1 MPLWVSRCGGCWTR
15 PVCISKARGLFRGCF
30 AAAAASDFLDTQKVT
45 KEPPRDELRMSASR
59 SYSLTPWTPILRGP
73 PIRKL
78 LHHRKGAGGQGIGYR
93 SMTAAA
99 EFPVTFGWSS
109 SWREARLLGRW
120 GSSAAQM
127 DGGRPSVPP
136 LQVGAISSWR
146 STTKA
151 APTAL

>member
-1 MPLWVSRCGGCWTR
+1 RRVTFWP
-15 PVCISKARGLFRGCF
+15 A
-30 AAAAASDFLDTQKVT
+30 QKVT

-93 SMTAAA
+93 SMPAAA

-146 STTKA
+146 ATTKA